1 MNIKKYST
9 AIIVFSFVVMVLAIA
24 YKDALTSSFIA
35 GVTPLGLIFSFFKSF
50 IVAIVLIVAIPVA
63 LVALLI
69 DLVLWFITP
78 YYFPLSGFMYNLVW
92 ENITIEWYWLQA
104 GGNEIFYAAL
114 ILALVGIAVS
124 RKRKHTRSSII

>member
-9 AIIVFSFVVMVLAIA
+9 AIVVFSFIVMVLAIA
-24 YKDALTSSFIA
+24 YKDALTSSFVA
-35 GVTPLGLIFSFFKSF
+35 GVTPLGLIFSFFKSL
-50 IVAIVLIVAIPVA
+50 IVAIVLIVTIPVA

-92 ENITIEWYWLQA
+92 ENITVEWYWLQA

-114 ILALVGIAVS
+114 ILAILGIALS
-124 RKRKHTRSSII
+124 GRRKHAKSGVF